1 MGGGLMPPVTP
12 YTEPTIAPNIA
23 QPWPQQAEERL
34 TVLERIVNEL
44 SVMHGSLMEHLD
56 IAQHNERFYTQDER
70 IDALVNR
77 VASLEEFTFTALA
90 IHGMISVEDEDDAD
104 F

>member
-1 MGGGLMPPVTP
+1 MPPVTP

-23 QPWPQQAEERL
+23 QPWPQQAEDRL
-34 TVLERIVNEL
+34 AALERIVGEL
-44 SVMHGSLMEHLD
+44 SVMHGSLMEHFD
-56 IAQHNERFYTQDER
+56 IAQHDERFYTQDER

-77 VASLEEFTFTALA
+77 LAMVEESLLTVLA